1 MASDIISTISDLIKW
16 IIDTVKNSKI
26 SFEFFIVT
34 LFSSYSM
41 IKKWIVKPSQ
51 LNNPE
56 FLNSK

>member
-26 SFEFFIVT
+26 SFEFFIV

-41 IKKWIVKPSQ
+41 TKKWIVKPSQ
-51 LNNPE
+51 QQSE

>member
-34 LFSSYSM
+34 LFSYSM

-56 FLNSK
+56 F